1 MKLIQ
6 IEDLQSNEVLKNVP
20 EDQLQWL
27 IDESVHYEL
36 DTNEMLAAPGDPVTG
51 THFIMSGKI
60 ELYRLQNNQKLLL
73 AELAKGSI
81 TGILPFS
88 RAKVAAAYLQCVVP
102 TQIMTFPIEKL
113 REMIRSHFELT
124 QVLVHVMTSR
134 VREFTELE
142 QQNEKMMALG
152 KLSAGLAHELNNPAA
167 AIVRGSASLKDHL
180 QSQPESF
187 KKLISVRMEAS
198 EVDLVNEKMFA
209 AIRNKERPMLSMMQR
224 TELEDDITFWLEDEN
239 VMDSL
244 DMAENFVEFG
254 FTTEV
259 LDEIEAH
266 IPAAHLGPILG
277 WINTNFTTERMVADL
292 QEASK
297 RIGDLISSVKTF
309 THMDRGGD
317 KELIDVRSGIRN
329 TITLL
334 NHKLKKSNIEVI
346 EDFDESVPPIHA
358 MVGELNQVWTNLI
371 DNATDAL
378 DGQPNAKLTLKTW
391 RDNDF
396 VKTAIIDNGPGIP
409 KEIKSK
415 IFDPFF
421 TTKPI
426 GKGTGLGLDVVI
438 RIVKQHHGSVS
449 ATSEPGR
456 TEFLVCFPI
465 NG

>member
-1 MKLIQ
+1 MKVIQ
-6 IEDLQSNEVLKNVP
+6 VEDLQSNEIFKNVP

-27 IDESVHYEL
+27 IDESAHYVL
-36 DTNEMLAAPGDPVTG
+36 DSNAILANPGDPVTG

-73 AELAKGSI
+73 AELVKGSI

-113 REMIRSHFELT
+113 REMIRLHFELT

-134 VREFTELE
+134 VKEFTELE

-167 AIVRGSASLKDHL
+167 AIVRGSASLKNHL

-187 KKLISVRMEAS
+187 KKLISVRMEES
-198 EVDLVNEKMFA
+198 EVDIVNEKMFA
-209 AIRNKERPMLSMMQR
+209 AIRNKERPILSMMQR

-239 VMDSL
+239 ILDSM

-254 FTTEV
+254 FNTEV
-259 LDEIEAH
+259 LDEIKAH
-266 IPAAHLGPILG
+266 VPPAHLGPMLA
-277 WINTNFTTERMVADL
+277 WINNNFTTERMVADL

-317 KELIDVRSGIRN
+317 KEYIDIRAGIRN
-329 TITLL
+329 TIILL

-346 EDFDESVPPIHA
+346 EDFDEEVPPIHA

-378 DGQPNAKLTLKTW
+378 DGQQDAKLILKTW

>member
-1 MKLIQ
+1 MKVIQ
-6 IEDLQSNEVLKNVP
+6 IEDLQSIEVLKNVP

-27 IDESVHYEL
+27 IDESVHYVLGQDEL
-36 DTNEMLAAPGDPVTG
+36 LASPGDPVTG
-51 THFIMSGKI
+51 THFILSGKI

-73 AELAKGSI
+73 AELVKGSI

-88 RAKVAAAYLQCVVP
+88 RAKSAAAYLQCVMP

-113 REMIRSHFELT
+113 REMIRLHFELT

-134 VREFTELE
+134 VKEFTELE

-167 AIVRGSASLKDHL
+167 AIVRGSASLKNHL

-187 KKLISVRMEAS
+187 KKLISVRMEES

-209 AIRNKERPMLSMMQR
+209 AIRNKERPILSMMQR
-224 TELEDDITFWLEDEN
+224 TEMEDDITYWLEDAN
-239 VMDSL
+239 VVDSL

-254 FTTEV
+254 FNTEV
-259 LDEIEAH
+259 LDEIKAH

-277 WINTNFTTERMVADL
+277 WINNNFTTERMVADM

-317 KELIDVRSGIRN
+317 KEYIDIRSGIRN
-329 TITLL
+329 TLTLL
-334 NHKLKKSNIEVI
+334 NHKLKKANIEVV
-346 EDFDESVPPIHA
+346 EDFDETVPPIHA

-371 DNATDAL
+371 DNASDAL
-378 DGQPNAKLTLKTW
+378 EGQNDARLTIKTW
-391 RDNDF
+391 RDHEF
-396 VKTAIIDNGPGIP
+396 VKAAIIDNGPGIP

-421 TTKPI
+421 TTKAI